1 MGLAGFIE
9 DPAAT
14 IALQEGFSPLDR
26 NQGDKEETD
35 IMVEALQPGRGQTA
49 SRADP
54 RLIIHL
60 YLFGLHAPDKKE
72 EVPPPDRILTCL
84 KSFLPLL
91 G

>member
-9 DPAAT
+9 HPAA
-14 IALQEGFSPLDR
+14 AVAFQEGLPPLDG
-26 NQGDKEETD
+26 NQGDEEKAD
-35 IMVEALQPGRGQTA
+35 VMVEALQPGRGQTA

-91 G
+91 S